1 MKQVT
6 TQVTPT
12 VRDTHGPQR
21 LPLPREEPPGMPSP
35 SPGPGEPQTEGPSCL
50 VGGKVPPISPEGQAV
65 SLSQVLGTESSPT
78 SFLHCLHWLTPQRP
92 PAPYTEMFFGQNKPW
107 VTSEHLDMGQ
117 RGEGRSGFA
126 PQASVS
132 SRAAPNQGGVIGIAV
147 PTQISS

>member
-50 VGGKVPPISPEGQAV
+50 VGGKVPLHQPRGAGCEPFPGPGDGV
-65 SLSQVLGTESSPT
+65 LSHLLPALPALADPSA
-78 SFLHCLHWLTPQRP
+78 P
-92 PAPYTEMFFGQNKPW
+92 PAPYTEMLFGQNKP
-107 VTSEHLDMGQ
+107 
-117 RGEGRSGFA
+117 
-126 PQASVS
+126 
-132 SRAAPNQGGVIGIAV
+132 
-147 PTQISS
+147 